1 MAVNN
6 AQAVAGEQTTAQ
18 APSLAQD
25 IEALVRYAVANGLLA
40 PEDET
45 WAYNAVLECVGA
57 TGPAAPHAAEM
68 PTNTRLPPRATL
80 PTPKTSSS
88 SSCPQPMASISRR
101 SSSASPPQA
110 LRTGARKTRHRAPIA
125 LPPA

>member
-18 APSLAQD
+18 ATSLAQD

-45 WAYNAVLECVGA
+45 WAYNAVLE
-57 TGPAAPHAAEM
+57 
-68 PTNTRLPPRATL
+68 
-80 PTPKTSSS
+80 
-88 SSCPQPMASISRR
+88 
-101 SSSASPPQA
+101 
-110 LRTGARKTRHRAPIA
+110 
-125 LPPA
+125 